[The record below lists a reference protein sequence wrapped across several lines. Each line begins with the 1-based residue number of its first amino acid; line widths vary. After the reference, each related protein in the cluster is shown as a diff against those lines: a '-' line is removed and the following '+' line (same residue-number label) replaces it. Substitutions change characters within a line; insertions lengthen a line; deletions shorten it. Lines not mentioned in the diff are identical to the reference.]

1 MKICVIGLGYVG
13 LPLLFSLTKKFNVT
27 GFDISKKKIDQL
39 RNNADYTGEVSN
51 KKLKKINFN
60 VTNKKSEL
68 RNFDVYIV
76 CVPTPVLKNKNPN
89 LNFIKQS
96 SKIVGNAIK
105 GSKLKPVIVLE
116 STVYPGC
123 SEEICIPIIEKYS
136 NLKLNKE
143 FYFGYS
149 PERINPGISKH
160 KLNNTTKIIS
170 SSEKTSLKK
179 LKKIYGSI
187 TKKIYVAQNIKT
199 AEAAKVIENIQ
210 RDLNIALM
218 NELSIIFNRI
228 DINTKDVLEAA
239 ATKWNF
245 SYYEPGLVGG
255 HCIGIDPYYM
265 SYLTKKIGLKKNNM
279 ILAGRKT
286 NEYMN
291 SFIINNLFRLI
302 RLKGMKL
309 KKSKILILGYTFKEN
324 CNDVRN
330 SKILEIFKQLK
341 NKVDK
346 VDLFDPIARNNEELI
361 YFKKNILRK
370 LDYKKKYN
378 AVILA
383 VKHDYFKKMNV
394 KKILSLCDN
403 NKLFFDLKGVFD
415 KSYSV
420 FRL

>member
-1 MKICVIGLGYVG
+1 
-13 LPLLFSLTKKFNVT
+13 
-27 GFDISKKKIDQL
+27 
-39 RNNADYTGEVSN
+39 
-51 KKLKKINFN
+51 
-60 VTNKKSEL
+60 
-68 RNFDVYIV
+68 
-76 CVPTPVLKNKNPN
+76 
-89 LNFIKQS
+89 
-96 SKIVGNAIK
+96 
-105 GSKLKPVIVLE
+105 
-116 STVYPGC
+116 
-123 SEEICIPIIEKYS
+123 
-136 NLKLNKE
+136 
-143 FYFGYS
+143 
-149 PERINPGISKH
+149 
-160 KLNNTTKIIS
+160 
-170 SSEKTSLKK
+170 
-179 LKKIYGSI
+179 
-187 TKKIYVAQNIKT
+187 
-199 AEAAKVIENIQ
+199 
-210 RDLNIALM
+210 
-218 NELSIIFNRI
+218 
-228 DINTKDVLEAA
+228 
-239 ATKWNF
+239 
-245 SYYEPGLVGG
+245 
-255 HCIGIDPYYM
+255 
-265 SYLTKKIGLKKNNM
+265 
-279 ILAGRKT
+279 
-286 NEYMN
+286 MN